1 MTIHLSSHTA
11 SSVTEDAAALQP
23 ELTQLRHELHSEP
36 EIGLH
41 LPRTQERVLAWLDGL
56 GYELVLGKGLSSVT
70 AVLRGTAEVAG
81 PRRSVLLRGDM
92 DALPVQ
98 EATGLPY
105 SSRIDGAMHA
115 CGHDLHTTMLAGAA
129 TLLAERRHEVAGDV
143 VLMFQPGEEGYN
155 GAGLMIQEGVLDAS
169 GHRADSAFGIHVTS
183 ALAPCG
189 TVMSRPG
196 ATMSAADGLF
206 VTVRGAGGHGSKPA
220 ATLDPVPAAA
230 EMVTALQSLMTRRV
244 DIFDPAVLTVG
255 VFRAG
260 TQRNII
266 PDAATFEA
274 SIRSFSRETRDRLE
288 RIVPELI
295 HGIAAAHGMTADVEY
310 RREFPLTF
318 NDAAEH
324 DAAREVAVDLFG
336 AHRHVAMQHPLAAS
350 EDFSRVLERVPGAFV
365 FLAATPEGA
374 DPETAPFNHS
384 PRAAFDDAALVDGAA
399 LFAGFALARLRMDG

>member
-1 MTIHLSSHTA
+1 MTLHLSSHAT
-11 SSVTEDAAALQP
+11 SSLTNDAAALRP
-23 ELTQLRHELHSEP
+23 ELTQLRHALHAQP

-41 LPRTQERVLAWLDGL
+41 LPGTQEQVLTWLDGL
-56 GYELVLGKGLSSVT
+56 GYEVVLGKGLSSVT

-81 PRRSVLLRGDM
+81 PTRTVLLRADM

-143 VLMFQPGEEGYN
+143 VLMFQPGEEGHN
-155 GAGLMIQEGVLDAS
+155 GARRMIEEGILDAS
-169 GHRADSAFGIHVTS
+169 GRRVDSAFGIHVTS

-206 VTVRGAGGHGSKPA
+206 VTVRGAGGHGSKPSSA
-220 ATLDPVPAAA
+220 LDPVPVAA
-230 EMVTALQSLMTRRV
+230 EMVTALQSLLTRRI

-255 VFRAG
+255 IFRAG

-266 PDAATFEA
+266 PDTATFEA
-274 SIRSFSRETRDRLE
+274 SIRSFSHETGDRLE
-288 RIVPELI
+288 RIIPELI
-295 HGIAAAHGMTADVEY
+295 HGVAAAHGMTADVEY
-310 RREFPLTF
+310 LREFPLTF
-318 NDAAEH
+318 SDASEH
-324 DAAREVAVDLFG
+324 NTAREVAIDLFG
-336 AHRHVAMQHPLAAS
+336 DHRHVTMAHPLAAS
-350 EDFSRVLERVPGAFV
+350 EDFSLVLERVAGAFV
-365 FLAATPEGA
+365 FLAATPSGA

-384 PRAAFDDAALVDGAA
+384 PRAVFDDAALADGAA
-399 LFAGFALARLRMDG
+399 LYAGFALSRLREFR

>member
-1 MTIHLSSHTA
+1 MSLHLSSPTT
-11 SSVTEDAAALQP
+11 SSLTKDAAALQP
-23 ELTQLRHELHSEP
+23 ELTQLRHALHAQP

-41 LPRTQERVLAWLDGL
+41 LPGTQERVLAWLDGL
-56 GYELVLGKGLSSVT
+56 GYELIPGKGLSSVT
-70 AVLRGTAEVAG
+70 AVLRGTAEVTG
-81 PRRSVLLRGDM
+81 PRRTVLLRADM

-129 TLLAERRHEVAGDV
+129 TLLADRRHEVAGDV
-143 VLMFQPGEEGYN
+143 VLMFQPGEEGHD
-155 GAGLMIQEGVLDAS
+155 GARIMIEEGVLDAS
-169 GHRADSAFGIHVTS
+169 GRRAESAFGVHVTS

-196 ATMSAADGLF
+196 ATMGAADGLF
-206 VTVRGAGGHGSKPA
+206 VTVRGAGGHGSKPSTA
-220 ATLDPVPAAA
+220 LDPVPVAA
-230 EMVTALQSLMTRRV
+230 EMVTALQSLLTRRI

-266 PDAATFEA
+266 PDTATFEA
-274 SIRSFSRETRDRLE
+274 SLRSFSRETGDRLE

-295 HGIAAAHGMTADVEY
+295 HGVAAAHGMTADVEY

-318 NDAAEH
+318 SDSTEH
-324 DAAREVAVDLFG
+324 STAREVAVDLFG
-336 AHRHVAMQHPLAAS
+336 DHRHVTMPHPLAAS
-350 EDFSRVLERVPGAFV
+350 EDFSLVLEQVPGAFV
-365 FLAATPEGA
+365 FLAATPPGA

-384 PRAAFDDAALVDGAA
+384 PRATFDDGALADGAA
-399 LFAGFALARLRMDG
+399 LYAGFALARLRKAC

>member
-1 MTIHLSSHTA
+1 MTMHLSSHTA

-23 ELTQLRHELHSEP
+23 ELAQLRHDLHSEP

-56 GYELVLGKGLSSVT
+56 GYEVVLGKGLSSVT
-70 AVLRGTAEVAG
+70 AVLRGTAAVAG
-81 PRRSVLLRGDM
+81 PRRTVLLRGDM

-169 GHRADSAFGIHVTS
+169 GRRADSAFGIHVTS

-196 ATMSAADGLF
+196 ATMSAADALL

-220 ATLDPVPAAA
+220 AALDPVPVAA

-266 PDAATFEA
+266 PDDASFEA
-274 SIRSFSRETRDRLE
+274 SIRSFSHETRDRLE

-318 NDAAEH
+318 NEVAEH
-324 DAAREVAVDLFG
+324 DVAREVAMDLFG
-336 AHRHVAMQHPLAAS
+336 DHRHLAMQHPLAAS

-365 FLAATPEGA
+365 FLAATPEDA

-384 PRAAFDDAALVDGAA
+384 PRAAFDDRALGDGAA
-399 LFAGFALARLRMDG
+399 LYAGFALARLRLGG